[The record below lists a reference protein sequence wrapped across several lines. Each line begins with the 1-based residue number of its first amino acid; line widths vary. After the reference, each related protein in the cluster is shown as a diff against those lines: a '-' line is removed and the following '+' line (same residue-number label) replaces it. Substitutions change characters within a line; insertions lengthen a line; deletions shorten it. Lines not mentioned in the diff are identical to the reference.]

1 MAIPFRYITENR
13 RNRVCHEVANPSA
26 STPSATPNDKLDIA
40 PVVRSSNRSPRSVIV
55 APRTNGPER
64 SVRYD
69 TVAGL
74 VALQAEY
81 AAWHDA
87 LPDSLRDSAT
97 AESLQAIV
105 DLDLDTFIAIVPP
118 RGYGRD

>member
-1 MAIPFRYITENR
+1 M
-13 RNRVCHEVANPSA
+13 
-26 STPSATPNDKLDIA
+26 
-40 PVVRSSNRSPRSVIV
+40 SPRGQ
-55 APRTNGPER
+55 RTR
-64 SVRYD
+64 AQRWLH

-97 AESLQAIV
+97 AKSLQAIV